1 METRHAILDCN
12 ICDGRCDQ
20 DLTGGQ
26 VATITRTG
34 AIEIF
39 CPTCGRKTFW
49 RLARYDRRSDRDRRL
64 PSGVPPVYQV
74 RGPQEALPP
83 DLAGVQSL
91 AGELGATVVPRTP
104 ADRRQQ
110 VQRNH
115 RRLPLAMPVRIRT
128 LKPGGFEEVTQT
140 VNACRGGIYI
150 TSDKPYQKDM
160 LLMIAMNEADMAVT
174 AALEQKARVVRVD
187 RSPGQSLYGV
197 AIAFV
202 PAGG

>member
-1 METRHAILDCN
+1 METRLAILDCN
-12 ICDGRCDQ
+12 VCDGRRGQ
-20 DLTGGQ
+20 DLASGQ
-26 VATITRTG
+26 VATITQTG

-49 RLARYDRRSDRDRRL
+49 RLARCDRRSDRDRRL
-64 PSGVPPVYQV
+64 PSGVSSVYQA
-74 RGPQEALPP
+74 RGSQEPP
-83 DLAGVQSL
+83 PPELAGVQSL
-91 AGELGATVVPRTP
+91 AGELGGTLAPRTP

-110 VQRNH
+110 VQRNY

-128 LKPGGFEEVTQT
+128 LKPGGFDEVTQT

-150 TSDKPYQKDM
+150 TSDKPYEKNM

-174 AALEQKARVVRVD
+174 AALEQKARVARVD

-197 AIAFV
+197 AIEFV
-202 PAGG
+202 R